1 MCRPQLLATGLPILD
16 ILRDDIITWLEA
28 KYRRS
33 IESKHK
39 KAIKRRQFN
48 MTVDERIVLG
58 VKALAAIL
66 EVPRYVITEHL
77 LQVGTYHILTTIKD
91 EDKRR
96 QLEEH
101 LVKGHLLGTALSD
114 HESIS
119 DL

>member
-33 IESKHK
+33 IEKRHER
-39 KAIKRRQFN
+39 AIKRRQFN
-48 MTVDERIVLG
+48 MTVDDRIVLG

-66 EVPRYVITEHL
+66 EVPRYVMTEHL
-77 LQVGTYHILTTIKD
+77 LQVGTYHVLTAIRD

-96 QLEEH
+96 KLEEH
-101 LVKGHLLGTALSD
+101 LVKVHLLGTALSD